1 VVLTVG
7 PVAFLELSTPRGP
20 VRVLAEGALVLGTC
34 VMTLLWIRS
43 NRVALDLT
51 DWCDCATTTV
61 RVIGAS
67 TGESGA
73 PGGIDDELVFTL
85 PDLRERILHDR
96 TDEVEIVGS
105 GNEALAN
112 RGMS

>member
-1 VVLTVG
+1 MTVG
-7 PVAFLELSTPRGP
+7 PVAFLELGTPRGP

-34 VMTLLWIRS
+34 VMTLLWIHS

-67 TGESGA
+67 TGESRSS
-73 PGGIDDELVFTL
+73 GGIDDEPVFTL
-85 PDLRERILHDR
+85 PNPRDPILHDR

-105 GNEALAN
+105 GDEALSN